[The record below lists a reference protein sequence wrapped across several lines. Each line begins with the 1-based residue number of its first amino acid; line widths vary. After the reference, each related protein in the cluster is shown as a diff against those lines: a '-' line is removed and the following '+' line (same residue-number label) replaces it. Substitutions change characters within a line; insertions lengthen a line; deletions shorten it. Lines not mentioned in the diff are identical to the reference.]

1 VEAVA
6 ADIGMV
12 AAPLKECERRFFLSS
27 RSKSIVSLNLFYIII
42 GVLLFNAIHIS
53 CH

>member
-1 VEAVA
+1 MEAVA

-42 GVLLFNAIHIS
+42 DVLLDNVIHML